1 MIENDTMI
9 KVTNRDNGHVG
20 YSIPDL
26 NNLTRTFIA
35 NETKE
40 LPMIELR
47 KLSYIPGGKTLLR
60 DYLVLDNKEAIEEL
74 LNEVE
79 PEYYYTEEDVKNL
92 LLNGSLDALKDCLDY
107 APMGTIDLVK
117 KVAIELP
124 LNDVAKRKA
133 ILEMTGFSVDSAIMI
148 NEETREDIKKPEGQ
162 GRRVQA
168 TQKEDIKAKG
178 ERRVAIN
185 TVDPNKYKV
194 INK

>member
-148 NEETREDIKKPEGQ
+148 NEETKEDTKKPEGQ

-168 TQKEDIKAKG
+168 IQKEDIKAKG